1 MRASHAFL
9 WENDEMIQTSEAIK
23 RLVSLEW
30 SYFTSV
36 HNKNG
41 RAACQDNQKTFSV
54 MRVAQA
60 SNWSKELVDCWV
72 RDLIAFKQQ
81 NRNPMAEKYARME
94 QGVDPDSYAEIELY
108 LPEVSPEVEGLSA
121 SIAHQMGVWSDE
133 FSRQYPSVAKLGRP
147 SYSEDD
153 SLGRIST
160 ETYCRCE
167 LMSFSVQTLR
177 TYNSLVK
184 RYLENGTNFYTRT
197 LATTVELLGY
207 ASLEAAERAAAFQA
221 R

>member
-1 MRASHAFL
+1 
-9 WENDEMIQTSEAIK
+9 MIQASEAIK

-30 SYFTSV
+30 DYFSNV
-36 HNKNG
+36 RNMNG

-60 SNWSKELVDCWV
+60 SNWSEELVECWT
-72 RDLIAFKQQ
+72 RDLIALKQQ
-81 NRNPMAEKYARME
+81 NRNPMTEKYARME

-133 FSRQYPSVAKLGRP
+133 FSRQYPSIARLGRP

-167 LMSFSVQTLR
+167 LMSFSARTLR

-184 RYLENGTNFYTRT
+184 RYLENGTNYYTKT

-207 ASLEAAERAAAFQA
+207 VSLEAAERAAVFQT

>member
-9 WENDEMIQTSEAIK
+9 WESDEMIQTSEAIK

-81 NRNPMAEKYARME
+81 NRNPMTEKYARME

-177 TYNSLVK
+177 MYNSLVK
-184 RYLENGTNFYTRT
+184 RYLENGMNFYTRT

-207 ASLEAAERAAAFQA
+207 ASLEAAERAAAFQT

>member
-1 MRASHAFL
+1 
-9 WENDEMIQTSEAIK
+9 MIQTSEAIK

-81 NRNPMAEKYARME
+81 NRNPMTEKYARME

-184 RYLENGTNFYTRT
+184 RYLENGMNFYTRT

-207 ASLEAAERAAAFQA
+207 ASLEAAERAAAFQTQ
-221 R
+221 

>member
-1 MRASHAFL
+1 
-9 WENDEMIQTSEAIK
+9 MIQTSEAIK

-81 NRNPMAEKYARME
+81 NRNPMTEKYARME

-177 TYNSLVK
+177 MYNSLVK
-184 RYLENGTNFYTRT
+184 RYLENGMNFYTRT

-207 ASLEAAERAAAFQA
+207 ASLEAAERAAAFQT

>member
-1 MRASHAFL
+1 
-9 WENDEMIQTSEAIK
+9 MIQTSEAIK

-81 NRNPMAEKYARME
+81 NRNPMTEKYARME

-184 RYLENGTNFYTRT
+184 RYLENGMNFYTRT
-197 LATTVELLGY
+197 LVTTVELLGY
-207 ASLEAAERAAAFQA
+207 ASLEAAERAAAFQT

>member
-1 MRASHAFL
+1 
-9 WENDEMIQTSEAIK
+9 MIQTSEAIK